1 MQRLT
6 RAWARSVFFQIA
18 LLMLGFVFM
27 PIWTASTHEPPA
39 AVHFT
44 DTASGTRAQ
53 TWSERKLERD
63 KRALFVLLIV
73 ADQLR
78 TQSEKNGDAQSR

>member
-6 RAWARSVFFQIA
+6 RGWARSILFQIA
-18 LLMLGFVFM
+18 LWMLAFAFI
-27 PIWTASTHEPPA
+27 PISTASTDEPPA

-44 DTASGTRAQ
+44 HADSDTSEQ

-63 KRALFVLLIV
+63 KRVLCVLLIV

-78 TQSEKNGDAQSR
+78 SQSREAAH